1 MRRLT
6 GFIVAALVLT
16 GACAGPENEVLTIRT
31 PAVPEP
37 PDVQWSPKI
46 PPERSNDCRDEQGFR
61 PFRPEQSFQPQG
73 PLPQPGQ
80 MPAGSTMAAIQGRK
94 LIVGTGTNAHLLSY
108 RDPRDGQ
115 VRGFEAAIAEEIA
128 FAIFGG
134 DRAKIAD
141 RIQYRALNLV
151 DRIPALVGKNDRGER
166 VETVDIV
173 LAGMTMT
180 CERWKDAAFSAEYY
194 SARQRLLVNH
204 NSGVESID
212 DLGGKKVCASTA
224 SVNLRPIAEA
234 GSNPVPVGAANTSDC
249 LVLLQQG
256 QIDAVSTG
264 DIILAGL
271 AAQDPATR
279 IVGPSLGADPTGIAI
294 SPDTPDLVRFVNGV
308 LEKLIADGTW
318 ERLQQTW
325 LAEHIGAAEP
335 PVLQYRPE

>member
-6 GFIVAALVLT
+6 GFIVAALVLA
-16 GACAGPENEVLTIRT
+16 GACAEPEAAVPPSRP
-31 PAVPEP
+31 PAVPVPVPEG
-37 PDVQWSPKI
+37 VQWSPEI
-46 PPERSNDCRDEQGFR
+46 PPERSNECRA
-61 PFRPEQSFQPQG
+61 EQSFRPQG

-80 MPAGSTMAAIQGRK
+80 MPAGSTMAAIQGHTK
-94 LIVGTGTNAHLLSY
+94 LIVGIGTNAHLLSY
-108 RDPRDGQ
+108 RDSHDGQ

-141 RIQYRALNLV
+141 RIQYRALNMV
-151 DRIPALVGKNDRGER
+151 DRIPALVEKK
-166 VETVDIV
+166 VDIV

-180 CERWKDAAFSAEYY
+180 CERWEKIAFSAEYY
-194 SARQRLLVNH
+194 SSRQRLLVNH

-212 DLGGKKVCASTA
+212 DLGGKKVCASTG
-224 SVNLRPIAEA
+224 STNLRPIAEA
-234 GSNPVPVGAANTSDC
+234 RSDPVPVGAANTSDC

-256 QIDAVSTG
+256 QIDAVSTS

-279 IVGPSLGADPTGIAI
+279 IVGPSLREDPTGIAI

-308 LEKLIADGTW
+308 LEKSIADGTW
-318 ERLQQTW
+318 KRLQQTW
-325 LAEHIGAAEP
+325 LAEHIGAAKP
-335 PVLQYRPE
+335 PVLQYRSE